1 MDRPIIGSFAALIE
15 SQPPSAHS
23 APSNALELLSL
34 AANRGAATTPVP
46 VSVLLEDSHLRL
58 DRFGEFV
65 ENLVKGG
72 FVEKSGEWGREVIK
86 LTDLGR
92 TVAELSTDAPSH

>member
-1 MDRPIIGSFAALIE
+1 
-15 SQPPSAHS
+15 
-23 APSNALELLSL
+23 L

-72 FVEKSGEWGREVIK
+72 FVEKSGEWGREVIQ